1 MAEDRT
7 LHCRCGAMRWR
18 IADDARGTHAA
29 CYCAD
34 CQTFARHLGAGDD
47 WLDAEGGT
55 EVFQTVPHNLAF
67 LAGEENLALLRLSPK
82 GMLRWHSACC
92 GTPIANTLASPG
104 LPFVG
109 VVLPPGATGFGQVSA
124 RVNTGS
130 ARQLVRQS
138 GTFGMVL
145 GVLLRAIGARL
156 MRRPRLAPFFR
167 QDGSPVRAARILS
180 AAERQAARPG

>member
-7 LHCRCGAMRWR
+7 LQCRCGAMRWR
-18 IADDARGTHAA
+18 IAGNARGTHAA

-55 EVFQTVPHNLAF
+55 EVFQTLPGNLAF
-67 LAGEENLALLRLSPK
+67 LAGVENLALLRLSPK

-92 GTPIANTLASPG
+92 GTPIANTMATPG

-109 VVLPPGATGFGQVSA
+109 AVLPPGATGFGPIGA

-130 ARQLVRQS
+130 ARQPVRQS

-145 GVLLRAIGARL
+145 GLLLRAIGARL
-156 MRRPRLAPFFR
+156 MRRERLAPFFR
-167 QDGSPVRAARILS
+167 QDGSPVVTARILTE
-180 AAERQAARPG
+180 AERQAAGPG